1 MVRKYWIWPLLGL
14 FCFMGGCAQN
24 GTPATTGT
32 PREASE
38 QQLAELKN
46 RMNDVFAGLE
56 MYAADHAMSYPDSL
70 DALIP
75 KFLDSIPNDP
85 LSEKPISYEKT
96 EAGFMLSAT
105 GDYSS
110 SGAAA
115 GYPKMN
121 QDGFFVKTEA
131 GFPQVEGL
139 PEE

>member
-1 MVRKYWIWPLLGL
+1 MRKYRIWALIGL
-14 FCFMGGCAQN
+14 FCFIGGCAEK
-24 GTPATTGT
+24 GTPSTTGT
-32 PREASE
+32 PGAAAE

-70 DALIP
+70 DALVP
-75 KFLDSIPNDP
+75 KFLDSIPTDP
-85 LSEKPISYEKT
+85 LSEKPIAYQKT

-110 SGAAA
+110 AGAAV

-131 GFPQVEGL
+131 GFPQVEGP